1 MLPNIEKSGEQDE
14 ERSEECL
21 VNTGSNIEPD
31 SSIKDKRG
39 DNSDGNRTIIL
50 NVSKRKLTPLT
61 LSQTSPG
68 FYVSALQVFL
78 RTICEK
84 EKLLV
89 FFFPLC
95 FLSVWRTSRHFHQM

>member
-39 DNSDGNRTIIL
+39 DNPTVIGQLPSML
-50 NVSKRKLTPLT
+50 
-61 LSQTSPG
+61 LS
-68 FYVSALQVFL
+68 AN
-78 RTICEK
+78 
-84 EKLLV
+84 
-89 FFFPLC
+89 
-95 FLSVWRTSRHFHQM
+95 